1 MRQSREVTTFL
12 SLPAALR
19 ERIYAEVLISL
30 EQGPEILR
38 SCRQVEREARK
49 FLYQRPVNFPT
60 QLSLYEWLGA
70 TPDNLLAQVIDISV
84 AVQDINL
91 RSILHPHASTLLSP
105 GPPRLLTW
113 DLYEAEVSRFTLAL
127 ERLPHVKTIAIQ
139 ASSNSP
145 SHLYD
150 EFVSKIL
157 IESRSKL
164 PDARVVHVVNLG
176 SRNTVEY

>member
-1 MRQSREVTTFL
+1 MRQSREVTIFL

-60 QLSLYEWLGA
+60 QRSMYEWLDG
-70 TPDNLLAQVIDISV
+70 TPDDLLAQVIDISV
-84 AVQDINL
+84 AVQDIDL
-91 RSILHPHASTLLSP
+91 RSILHPHASTILSSYP
-105 GPPRLLTW
+105 HQLFAGE
-113 DLYEAEVSRFTLAL
+113 LYEAEVSRFTLAL
-127 ERLPHVKTIAIQ
+127 KRLPHVKTIAIQ

-145 SHLYD
+145 SHLYG

-157 IESRSKL
+157 IESRSNL

-176 SRNTVEY
+176 SRNTVEC